1 MQEILEK
8 IYYGTLTPATHQQTD
23 IENYN
28 ILQKSHIAKYSELLS
43 DIEKLDRNLAAK
55 LKEYNEDLFEFPAYE
70 SEAAFIDGFR
80 TGAKLILEILL

>member
-8 IYYGTLTPATHQQTD
+8 IYYGTLTPATHHQTD